1 MRRPPTDLAYASL
14 GWFLLAFPPVVS
26 VARSVAPALAAGR
39 TPFLLAGL
47 FALPFAALHWLVGWS
62 VGPLGALFFWSVAL
76 WVGVGL
82 PAALLFDL
90 LGVGVDPP
98 PLAVVCVVYAVAGLL
113 ALRPGV
119 LPPRDPPT

>member
-14 GWFLLAFPPVVS
+14 GWFLFAFPPGVG
-26 VARSVAPALAAGR
+26 VARLVAPALAAGR

-47 FALPFAALHWLVGWS
+47 LALPLAALHWLAGWS

-98 PLAVVCVVYAVAGLL
+98 PLAVVYAVAGLL